1 VALKLLTR
9 SNWRRDVGE
18 ITGDGWEGWDGQ
30 PQQVAW
36 MTTETTERA
45 RLLLTVVPDL
55 DQAAAADLWAR
66 ASTASV
72 FNHPAWWAAALAAF
86 GAGRRLSVLR
96 VTTGEPGRLV
106 GLWPLWQKRLG
117 PKEAFAAIL
126 EPVGARVTDYVMPL
140 IDAAADRAAVLQ
152 TLLAGVDQL
161 LGGGTLF
168 LWPKAPEGLAPR
180 DAMAHGCGALGLL
193 AFTRDRPCPVME
205 LPDNYAVL
213 QQRWTKSHRGDVRRQ
228 VKRLGDKGA
237 SSLFVATTRSEI
249 LSRLP
254 HLYTMHTKNWGTR
267 TGYSEFERG
276 PMATF
281 VAQLAADMPMEL
293 LHYSELRLNEQAL
306 SCHFGF
312 KDRAALLWYK
322 PTYEI
327 AWANYAPGKLHI
339 ARAAEWGIANGC
351 DRIDFLQGTEPY
363 KLQWAN
369 SCSDTTTW
377 ALARRAAYPIWWW
390 NTTIRNLAIEYR
402 V

>member
-1 VALKLLTR
+1 
-9 SNWRRDVGE
+9 
-18 ITGDGWEGWDGQ
+18 
-30 PQQVAW
+30 

-45 RLLLTVVPDL
+45 RLQLTVVPDL

-66 ASTASV
+66 AATASV
-72 FNHPAWWAAALAAF
+72 FNHPAWWMAALAAF
-86 GAGRRLSVLR
+86 GRGRRLSVLTITVPR
-96 VTTGEPGRLV
+96 AGMPDRLV
-106 GLWPLWQKRLG
+106 GLWPLWWKRLG
-117 PKEAFAAIL
+117 PKEGFTNVL

-140 IDAAADRAAVLQ
+140 IDAAADQATVLQ

-161 LGGGTLF
+161 LGSGSVF
-168 LWPKAPEGLAPR
+168 LWPKAPDDLAAR
-180 DAMAHGCGALGLL
+180 DDVDQACGARGLL
-193 AFTRDRPCPVME
+193 AFTRERPCPVME
-205 LPDNYAVL
+205 LPTNYEVL

-228 VKRLGDKGA
+228 VKRLAERGHCT
-237 SSLFVATTRSEI
+237 LFATARSEI
-249 LSRLP
+249 LARLP

-281 VAQLAADMPMEL
+281 VAQLAADMPMDL
-293 LHYSELRLNEQAL
+293 LHYSELRLNDLAL
-306 SCHFGF
+306 SCHFGLR
-312 KDRAALLWYK
+312 DGAALLWYK

-369 SCSDTTTW
+369 SCRTTTTW
-377 ALARRAAYPIWWW
+377 ALARRAAYPFWWW
-390 NTTIRNLAIEYR
+390 NTAIRNLAIEYR